1 MQNLGFEDGKN
12 LKLYK
17 SYPDVDLDLENG
29 RVDALAIDSFSAKRF
44 LDTGKYQ
51 VAFNLSDVT
60 DDGKYGMKNM
70 MGIAIRKSDGDLQ
83 NKIQETID
91 DMLVDGTMKEISM
104 KWLSM
109 DITEPLVAD
118 AKARIE
124 KRNK

>member
-1 MQNLGFEDGKN
+1 M
-12 LKLYK
+12 
-17 SYPDVDLDLENG
+17 
-29 RVDALAIDSFSAKRF
+29 
-44 LDTGKYQ
+44 
-51 VAFNLSDVT
+51 T

-124 KRNK
+124 KRSK